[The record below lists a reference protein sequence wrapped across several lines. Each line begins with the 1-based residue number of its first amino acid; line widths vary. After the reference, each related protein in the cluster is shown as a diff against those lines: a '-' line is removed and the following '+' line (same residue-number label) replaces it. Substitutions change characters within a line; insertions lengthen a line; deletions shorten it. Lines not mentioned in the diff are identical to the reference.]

1 MENTGQSLIAKDM
14 EITGTIKSA
23 GSVHVDGKLDG
34 EVLAQGDVVIGQS
47 AVIKGNITSNAVTIQ
62 GTVDGNIVARDK
74 IEMKSTA
81 KVNGDIKSKRLAV
94 EDGVTF
100 VGKSEVNPSGS
111 AAAGPSAGP
120 SEEKEKSQPPPT
132 PDVRPQP
139 GKTPAPAGK

>member
-1 MENTGQSLIAKDM
+1 MENTGQSMIAKDM
-14 EITGTIKSA
+14 EITGTIKSS
-23 GSVHVDGKLDG
+23 GSVHLDGKLDG

-62 GTVDGNIVARDK
+62 GTVNGNIVARDK
-74 IEMKSTA
+74 IDMKSTA

-100 VGKSEVNPSGS
+100 VGKSEVNPSGAS
-111 AAAGPSAGP
+111 VPAPDMPGSPSG
-120 SEEKEKSQPPPT
+120 ETKPPPT

-139 GKTPAPAGK
+139 GKAPTPAGK